1 MPLRIGFQLLTTGV
15 LGLVQLDASQL
26 DGASVPVGVKLTD
39 GVLTEVELQGADL
52 VSAVRAAGGDVPPDA
67 EITLSQLRISVSYKA
82 GPADAPQVTAPADDL
97 VMTNADV
104 KADTGC

>member
-1 MPLRIGFQLLTTGV
+1 LTTGV

-26 DGASVPVGVKLTD
+26 NGASVPVGVKLTG
-39 GVLTEVELQGADL
+39 GVLTDVELQGGDL

-67 EITLSQLRISVSYKA
+67 DITLSQLRISVSYKT

-104 KADTGC
+104 KANRGC

>member
-1 MPLRIGFQLLTTGV
+1 M
-15 LGLVQLDASQL
+15 QLDASQL
-26 DGASVPVGVKLTD
+26 DGASVPVGVKLTG
-39 GVLTEVELQGADL
+39 GVLTDVELQGGDL

-67 EITLSQLRISVSYKA
+67 EITLSQLRISVNYKA

-104 KADTGC
+104 KANRGC